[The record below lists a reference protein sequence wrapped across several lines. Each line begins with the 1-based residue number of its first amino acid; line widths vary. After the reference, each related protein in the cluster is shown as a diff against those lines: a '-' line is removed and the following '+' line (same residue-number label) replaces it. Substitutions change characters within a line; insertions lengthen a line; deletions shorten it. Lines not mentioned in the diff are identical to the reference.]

1 MHISITNPDR
11 NSDLPYFRG
20 KAEMEEHLK
29 SLGLSY
35 CILRPTVLFGQ
46 EDILINNIAW
56 ALRYLP
62 AYGIFGDGRYRLQP
76 IYVDDLAAAAVRK
89 VHERTNETIDAIGPE
104 TFRYRELVEM
114 IATHIGVTPRI
125 VFMPPALAYQA
136 TRVLGWFVDD
146 VIITREEI
154 RGLMEERLYVEL
166 SAAGHHEA
174 ERLGAEQ
181 SPAVGLKVHQRNG
194 PAPGSGQRVSVQLAS
209 HSSASLGIS
218 CEIAEYLTPENRER
232 HAQLTIFNSVA
243 WAHDRLLPKLEI
255 RRKAASAVV
264 HPSCSTSHLKL
275 ANKLQRSRPQWPT
288 RQSRRRLTRVAAS
301 RATVAFSTP
310 SLLGRTAEEAEEVR
324 ARKFD
329 AYLGSNRTCEI
340 GLNLATGKDYQSFLY
355 LFEELTRPT

>member
-1 MHISITNPDR
+1 VRNAKTLFDAAKRAGVTRIVHISITNPDR

-62 AYGIFGDGRYRLQP
+62 AYGIFVDGRYRLQP

-104 TFRYRELVEM
+104 TFRYRELVE
-114 IATHIGVTPRI
+114 IVATHIGVTPRI

-154 RGLMEERLYVEL
+154 RGLMEERLYVD
-166 SAAGHHEA
+166 SAAA
-174 ERLGAEQ
+174 AR
-181 SPAVGLKVHQRNG
+181 
-194 PAPGSGQRVSVQLAS
+194 
-209 HSSASLGIS
+209 SS
-218 CEIAEYLTPENRER
+218 T
-232 HAQLTIFNSVA
+232 
-243 WAHDRLLPKLEI
+243 
-255 RRKAASAVV
+255 
-264 HPSCSTSHLKL
+264 
-275 ANKLQRSRPQWPT
+275 
-288 RQSRRRLTRVAAS
+288 
-301 RATVAFSTP
+301 
-310 SLLGRTAEEAEEVR
+310 
-324 ARKFD
+324 
-329 AYLGSNRTCEI
+329 
-340 GLNLATGKDYQSFLY
+340 
-355 LFEELTRPT
+355 

>member
-1 MHISITNPDR
+1 MRVVVTGAYGYSGKYMARRLLDLGHEVLTLTDSPRRSNPFAGQVKAFPFNFSNPALLEASLNGVDVLINNYWVRFDKPPLFTHARAVRNAKTLFDAAERAGVTRIVHISITNPDR

-35 CILRPTVLFGQ
+35 CILRPTVVFGQ

-62 AYGIFGDGRYRLQP
+62 TYGIFGDGRYRLQP

-154 RGLMEERLYVEL
+154 RGLMEERLYVDSAPLGTTKL
-166 SAAGHHEA
+166 SDW
-174 ERLGAEQ
+174 
-181 SPAVGLKVHQRNG
+181 V
-194 PAPGSGQRVSVQLAS
+194 
-209 HSSASLGIS
+209 
-218 CEIAEYLTPENRER
+218 
-232 HAQLTIFNSVA
+232 
-243 WAHDRLLPKLEI
+243 
-255 RRKAASAVV
+255 
-264 HPSCSTSHLKL
+264 
-275 ANKLQRSRPQWPT
+275 RSN
-288 RQSRRRLTRVAAS
+288 RRRLGLRYTSEMARRLDRVS
-301 RATVAFSTP
+301 
-310 SLLGRTAEEAEEVR
+310 
-324 ARKFD
+324 
-329 AYLGSNRTCEI
+329 AYRFN
-340 GLNLATGKDYQSFLY
+340 
-355 LFEELTRPT
+355 